1 MYLKSLASK
10 CSRQKSLETAQL
22 LAYFTDRKVMNTL
35 HQNILCVQFK
45 PCGRQGSSF
54 HPTGLGVMIPL
65 TAFSACC
72 KLFFFGVLQD
82 SKINTYA
89 KMWAYMDQN
98 RQVTSHISRQCS
110 IDIVSCTFY
119 NTDTVQNSYILQK
132 SNNLPV
138 VAALD

>member
-1 MYLKSLASK
+1 MSLNSFASK

-22 LAYFTDRKVMNTL
+22 FAYFMDRKVNNTL
-35 HQNILCVQFK
+35 HQNIQFE

-65 TAFSACC
+65 TACSAFC

-98 RQVTSHISRQCS
+98 RQATSHIRRRCSMPFVHYVHFTSQTQCR
-110 IDIVSCTFY
+110 IRAFY
-119 NTDTVQNSYILQK
+119 KKTVMC
-132 SNNLPV
+132 NLPV
-138 VAALD
+138 VAVLD

>member
-1 MYLKSLASK
+1 LYLKSLASK
-10 CSRQKSLETAQL
+10 CSRQKSLETAEF
-22 LAYFTDRKVMNTL
+22 LAYFADRKVNNTL
-35 HQNILCVQFK
+35 HQNIHLE

-65 TAFSACC
+65 TAFSTFC
-72 KLFFFGVLQD
+72 KLFFLGVLQD

-98 RQVTSHISRQCS
+98 RQATSHVGIQCS

-119 NTDTVQNSYILQK
+119 NTVTMQIRTFYKKTLIIYLLWQF
-132 SNNLPV
+132 
-138 VAALD
+138 